1 MYEVTRAYHDHMQG
15 DKRRVLARVTID
27 YTDPRVDQGTQIAV
41 SEQARISWP
50 SQTADGLSTIPY
62 MWASLDGSWLAG
74 DMRRLMPDTERLATR
89 YQVGWWGRQLAGVDG
104 AFAAPYP
111 TLVATHTARAIHS
124 IRVVGEPIRGEY
136 PTAFRIRL
144 RDSEGVLLREEVVT
158 DNRQLAWSMIL
169 PSPIPNVASQEL
181 EIRRWSHPG
190 RQAKVV
196 EFFASIQQAY
206 ESDELVSIRVLEER
220 EISQGSLPAG
230 NISANEILVRISN
243 ENRRFDPDNDESP
256 LYGLI
261 KPRRRIR
268 AWLGAEIGEAIEWVP
283 MGTYWATE
291 WDTPSDG
298 LEATVRGLD
307 RMEQLRTSTYN
318 YSDVW
323 QDMTAYALAEEILR
337 DAGLSPDEYSIDET
351 LYDVVLPWAWMPVV
365 SHREALRLVAE
376 ASMAVAYCDREGR
389 VAVLRPAIRVETG
402 LDTYYMQGAPFAI
415 EQEAPAGIYGIGPD
429 DYYTLRAPTQQ
440 SQVANEIA
448 VTVQPRSPGAAEEV
462 YRSSAP
468 IVVPAHSG
476 VIVTA
481 PYSDAPV
488 IEAAAMLEDP
498 PAGVTISS
506 VSYYAWGAEIA
517 ISNAGAVGVEVT
529 LVIEGRPLIVSGA
542 EQIIARDS
550 VSIDAIGLIRHEVPA
565 NHLIQTAG
573 QAQAIAEAL
582 LESASTPRR
591 DVELDW
597 RGNPA
602 LELGDVVSVMTDMDR
617 GRQSAYTIIRQ
628 EIEWAGALGAR
639 LTGRRIT

>member
-1 MYEVTRAYHDHMQG
+1 MYEVSRAYHDHMQG
-15 DKRRVLARVTID
+15 DKRQVLARVTID
-27 YTDPRVDQGTQIAV
+27 YTDPRVDQSTQITV

-50 SQTADGLSTIPY
+50 SQTADGLTKVPY

-74 DMRRLMPDTERLATR
+74 DMRRPMPDTAWLAAR
-89 YQVGWWGRQLAGVDG
+89 YQVGWWGQQLAGADG
-104 AFAAPYP
+104 AFVAPYP
-111 TLVATHTARAIHS
+111 TLVATHTPRAIHS
-124 IRVVGEPIRGEY
+124 IRVVGESMRGEY

-144 RDSEGVLLREEVVT
+144 CDSGGVVLHEEVVANNT
-158 DNRQLAWSMIL
+158 QMAWSMIL
-169 PSPIPNVASQEL
+169 QSPIPDVASQEL
-181 EIRRWSHPG
+181 EIRAWSHPG
-190 RQAKVV
+190 RQAKIV
-196 EFFASIQQAY
+196 EFFSSIQQAY

-220 EISQGSLPAG
+220 EISQGSLPVG

-243 ENRRFDPDNDESP
+243 EDRRFDPDNDSSP

-268 AWLGAEIGEAIEWVP
+268 AWLGAEVGEGIEWVP

-307 RMEQLRTSTYN
+307 RMEQLRTSTYS

-323 QDMTAYALAEEILR
+323 QDMTAYALIEEILR
-337 DAGLSPDEYSIDET
+337 DAGLSKDEYTIDPV

-365 SHREALRLVAE
+365 SHREALRLAAE

-389 VAVLRPAIRVETG
+389 VAVVRPAIHLETALG
-402 LDTYYMQGAPFAI
+402 TYYMQGSPFAI
-415 EQEAPAGIYGIGPD
+415 EQAAPAGIYGIGPD
-429 DYYTLRAPTQQ
+429 DYYALRAPTAQA
-440 SQVANEIA
+440 QVANEIV
-448 VTVQPRSPGAAEEV
+448 VTTQPRKIGAVGEA
-462 YRSSAP
+462 YRSAEP
-468 IVVPAHSG
+468 ILVPAHSG

-481 PYSDAPV
+481 PYGEAPV

-517 ISNAGAVGVEVT
+517 ISNSSDAAVA
-529 LVIEGRPLIVSGA
+529 VILAITGRPLTVSGA
-542 EQIIARDS
+542 EPVVARDLD
-550 VSIDAIGLIRHEVPA
+550 SIDAIGLIRHEVPV
-565 NHLIQTAG
+565 NHLIQTPG

-582 LESASTPRR
+582 LESAATPRR